1 MSLLDVSNMKSV
13 VFAILWWYTFSWGN
27 LKEINYK
34 LELCKGIWNPMVL
47 GWMKLERNILNIYKT
62 VWNSDNGGVKIK
74 DVMFQKTLISGST
87 FGY

>member
-1 MSLLDVSNMKSV
+1 
-13 VFAILWWYTFSWGN
+13 
-27 LKEINYK
+27 
-34 LELCKGIWNPMVL
+34 
-47 GWMKLERNILNIYKT
+47 MKLERNILNIYKT